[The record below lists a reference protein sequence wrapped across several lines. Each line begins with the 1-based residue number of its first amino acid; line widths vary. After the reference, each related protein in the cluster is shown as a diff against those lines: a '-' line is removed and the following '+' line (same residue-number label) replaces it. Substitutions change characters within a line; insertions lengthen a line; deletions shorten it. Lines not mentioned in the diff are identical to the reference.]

1 MTIKELYDAVAQ
13 LGFEDSLEDNAR
25 FLFATNRAISEVGKI
40 RPATAIYKIEH
51 HPLPI
56 MGTAYHRQKIT
67 NGSTVNISGAKAFF
81 FECNGSSGNCVVK
94 KTNGDVLKEITFSS
108 TNKEYTQYKGFI
120 KDDGVF
126 YTDDVVL
133 VFNGDYRYSVRN
145 LVFYDTLDSANESD
159 IPSYDTYVKYDLAV
173 LTTDFLSLVQNPIND
188 VKEEHE
194 FRINSDYF
202 VEKPSK
208 ILLPYDAVGTYE
220 VTYNRKRVKATSVS
234 TTETVDLDD
243 DLCEILPYLVASDIW
258 ADDEPSKAEYYLMRY
273 RELEAKIINAE
284 RKPLQARIR
293 NVSGW

>member
-1 MTIKELYDAVAQ
+1 MTIKDLYDAVAQ
-13 LGFEDSLEDNAR
+13 LGFEDSLEDNER
-25 FLFATNRAISEVGKI
+25 FLFAANRAINEVGKI
-40 RPATAIYKIEH
+40 RPATAIYRIEH

-56 MGTAYHRQKIT
+56 MKSYRRHKLM
-67 NGSTVNISGAKAFF
+67 NGAIVSISGAKAFS
-81 FECNGSSGNCVVK
+81 FECNGSSGNCIVK
-94 KTNGDVLKEITFSS
+94 KANGDVLKEITFSS
-108 TNKEYTQYKGFI
+108 TNREFDQYKGFI
-120 KDDGVF
+120 KDDGDF
-126 YTDDVVL
+126 YTEEVHFF
-133 VFNGDYRYSVRN
+133 FNGDFRYFVRN
-145 LVFYDTLDSANESD
+145 LVFYDTLDSNNEND
-159 IPSYDTYVKYDLAV
+159 IPPYEEYVKYDLSV
-173 LTTDFLSLVQNPIND
+173 LTTDFLSFVQNPINNI
-188 VKEEHE
+188 KEEFE
-194 FRINSDYF
+194 FNLGSDYF

-208 ILLPYDAVGTYE
+208 ILLPHDIEGTFD